1 MTDPRTPRPDAVTL
15 EHRAERLKER
25 VYITFT
31 ALAVVLALQ
40 THAAESAGEVLT
52 TLAIAV
58 AGTLLAVFLADVVS
72 HIAVHA
78 GLPTQPELRHMVG
91 VSVGA
96 LGAVVL
102 PFAFLAFALADVWT
116 VASALR
122 ASTYALVGG
131 LVVIG
136 LLAVRRANLPPG
148 QRLVVLFAEF
158 ALGAAVVALELLAH
172 G

>member
-1 MTDPRTPRPDAVTL
+1 MSDATAHRPDADAL
-15 EHRAERLKER
+15 ERQADRLKER

-31 ALAVVLALQ
+31 ALAVVLALR
-40 THAAESAGEVLT
+40 THAAESAGQVAT

-78 GLPTQPELRHMVG
+78 GLPTRAELRHMVG

-102 PFAFLAFALADVWT
+102 PFAFLALAIADVWT
-116 VASALR
+116 VDGALR
-122 ASTYALVGG
+122 ASTYALVGW

-158 ALGAAVVALELLAH
+158 ALGAAVVVLELLAH